1 LTFGF
6 SDMAARLCPQI
17 EEGEVDTER
26 SRQFAICFR
35 KAYKKELDAK
45 RDQDRKEKAEARNR
59 AQNL

>member
-1 LTFGF
+1 
-6 SDMAARLCPQI
+6 MAARLCPQI